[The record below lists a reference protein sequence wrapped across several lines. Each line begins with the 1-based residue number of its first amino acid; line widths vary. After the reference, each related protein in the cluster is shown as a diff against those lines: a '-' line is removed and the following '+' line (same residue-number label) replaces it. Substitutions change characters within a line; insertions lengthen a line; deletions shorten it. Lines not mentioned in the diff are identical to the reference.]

1 LRQEKQLPRGSDT
14 TTRRQR
20 AIGRPARKKG
30 VGKET
35 ILLKTVELLRVLPP
49 EKLSLTL
56 AAKNAGVHLTLIKY
70 YFADRTRLLVDVARH
85 LTLELG
91 ERVRSSEHNQVPP
104 LERLRIRIDTMV
116 DFYFLNPF
124 YHRLM
129 LEIIADEEHE
139 LAGELISVWI
149 SKTLEIYDGIISAG
163 IGEGILRAVDPRF
176 TYLAIMGLCEQFHLG
191 VRLFERA
198 QIGPRESTEQSAA
211 KYKKFLYDL
220 VFHGIAIPS
229 ADPLRPKSAL
239 IEHSQT

>member
-1 LRQEKQLPRGSDT
+1 LPRGTDNT
-14 TTRRQR
+14 MRRQR
-20 AIGRPARKKG
+20 AIGRPARKKS
-30 VGKET
+30 VGKEA
-35 ILLKTVELLRVLPP
+35 IVLKTVDLLRVLPP

-56 AAKNAGVHLTLIKY
+56 AAKHAGVHLTLIKY

-91 ERVRSSEHNQVPP
+91 ARVRTSEHDQSPP
-104 LERLRIRIDTMV
+104 LERLRIRIDAMV

-163 IGEGILRAVDPRF
+163 IDEGILRAVDPRF

-198 QIGPRESTEQSAA
+198 QIAPRESTEQAA
-211 KYKKFLYDL
+211 ARYKKFLYDL
-220 VFHGIAIPS
+220 VFHGIATPPS
-229 ADPLRPKSAL
+229 EERRSTSAL
-239 IEHSQT
+239 EHSRT